1 MTEWSPRRYRAVMAV
16 RRPRPGDGY
25 GSKPLDTIDLRIV
38 GELQTDAR
46 TSLAE
51 LGRRV
56 GLSAPAVAD
65 RVQRLEETGVISGYH
80 AAVDPAAL
88 GFPLTVIVRISP
100 AVREIPRVAKIAI
113 DIPEVVECHRITGE
127 DCFVLKVCL
136 RAIGDLEGIL
146 DLFTPFGRTTT
157 SVIQSS
163 PVPRRPL
170 PLD

>member
-1 MTEWSPRRYRAVMAV
+1 MAV
-16 RRPRPGDGY
+16 RRPRPGEGY
-25 GSKPLDTIDLRIV
+25 ESKPLDTIDLRIV

-65 RVQRLEETGVISGYH
+65 RVQRLEETGVITGYH
-80 AAVDPAAL
+80 AEVDPEAL

-100 AVREIPRVAKIAI
+100 AVREIPRVAKIAA
-113 DIPEVVECHRITGE
+113 DLPEVVECHRITGE
-127 DCFVLKVCL
+127 DCFILKVCL

-157 SVIQSS
+157 SVVQSS
-163 PVPRRPL
+163 PVARRPL
-170 PLD
+170 PLSRP

>member
-1 MTEWSPRRYRAVMAV
+1 MAV
-16 RRPRPGDGY
+16 RRARPGDGY
-25 GSKPLDTIDLRIV
+25 GSKPLDAIDLAIV
-38 GELQTDAR
+38 GELQADAR

-56 GLSAPAVAD
+56 GLSPPAVAD
-65 RVQRLEETGVISGYH
+65 RVQRLEETGVITGYH
-80 AAVDPAAL
+80 AAVDPSAL
-88 GFPLTVIVRISP
+88 GFPLTVIVRVSP

-127 DCFVLKVCL
+127 DCFVMKLCL

-157 SVIQSS
+157 SVVQSS
-163 PVPRRPL
+163 PVTHRPL
-170 PLD
+170 PLSRP